1 MTFTQQIQNVDDKG
15 NAITNCYG
23 VEFKRDSAGLANGLL
38 DEQGDLIKMDVA
50 RHYFAETVGD
60 ADERFVDVGVAE
72 AAGVK
77 QAAMRRSLKT
87 FFYCV
92 TSHNCGFSKKWTK
105 D

>member
-1 MTFTQQIQNVDDKG
+1 MAHSDAVADCD
-15 NAITNCYG
+15 G
-23 VEFKRDSAGLANGLL
+23 VEFKRDAAGLANGLL

-60 ADERFVDVGVAE
+60 ADERFVDVGVTE

-87 FFYCV
+87 FFYCIA
-92 TSHNCGFSKKWTK
+92 SHIWFLQK
-105 D
+105 

>member
-1 MTFTQQIQNVDDKG
+1 MAHSDAVADGD
-15 NAITNCYG
+15 G
-23 VEFKRDSAGLANGLL
+23 VEFKRDSTGLANGLL
-38 DEQGDLIKMDVA
+38 DDLGDLIKMDVT

-60 ADERFVDVGVAE
+60 ADERFVDVGITE

-92 TSHNCGFSKKWTK
+92 TSHNCGFSKN